1 MKSEGSKQEVETS
14 GIGDYQWIL
23 DQLPFGISVQT
34 IERKI
39 LFENEAVKDLVGS
52 YIHRSCFNRWHY
64 LEGKGDEPCS
74 DCPATIGFKDNKS
87 HKVFRKT
94 QDKQGKDLFLEIQFI
109 PVFNENNEIDKF
121 VEIIKNVS
129 LLDKAKILAY
139 KPIEEII
146 NSVQSSIV
154 KFGDLGGEI
163 ISTDNLD
170 FVKSENLEEIIVKL
184 TVYIFS
190 GVIQGFEEQTGL
202 FGPFPVLDKTDYLME
217 TYLFRIRDD
226 NSNDHRFKGMQPCMI
241 LIFFPREHYFIFE
254 KRKAIEDF
262 MNKKIKE
269 WGNLLAINE
278 QSHKELFKE
287 LKQFLELLYL
297 YT

>member
-1 MKSEGSKQEVETS
+1 MTSKDSNQDVSKTS
-14 GIGDYQWIL
+14 RTEDFQWIL
-23 DQLPFGISVQT
+23 DLLPFGISVQT

-39 LFENEAVKDLVGS
+39 LFENETVQELLGS
-52 YIHRSCFNRWHY
+52 YVQRSCFSRWHY
-64 LEGKGDEPCS
+64 LEGKGDEPCP

-87 HKVFRKT
+87 HKIFRKT
-94 QDKQGKDLFLEIQFI
+94 QDKEGKDLFLEIQFI

-121 VEIIKNVS
+121 VEIINNVS
-129 LLDKAKILAY
+129 LLDKAKILAS
-139 KPIEEII
+139 KSIEEIT

-154 KFGDLGGEI
+154 KLGDLGGEI
-163 ISTDNLD
+163 IATDALD
-170 FVKSENLEEIIVKL
+170 FVKSENLEDTIVKL

-226 NSNDHRFKGMQPCMI
+226 NSNDPRLEGMQPCMI
-241 LIFFPREHYFIFE
+241 LIFFPRKHYFIFR
-254 KRKAIEDF
+254 KREAIEDF

-278 QSHKELFKE
+278 QSHEEFSEE
-287 LKQFLELLYL
+287 LKQFLELQI
-297 YT
+297 

>member
-1 MKSEGSKQEVETS
+1 MKSEGSKQDVETS
-14 GIGDYQWIL
+14 GIENYKWIL

-34 IERKI
+34 IDRKI

-52 YIHRSCFNRWHY
+52 FIHRSCFNRWYY

-74 DCPATIGFKDNKS
+74 DCPATLGFKDNKS

-94 QDKQGKDLFLEIQFI
+94 KDSKGEDLFLEIQFI

-121 VEIIKNVS
+121 IEIITNVS

-139 KPIEEII
+139 KPIEEIV

-154 KFGDLGGEI
+154 KLGDLGGEI
-163 ISTDNLD
+163 ISTDDLD
-170 FVKSENLEEIIVKL
+170 FVKSENLEEILVKL
-184 TVYIFS
+184 TVYVFS
-190 GVIQGFEEQTGL
+190 GVFQGFEEQTGL
-202 FGPFPVLDKTDYLME
+202 FGPFPVLDNTDYLME
-217 TYLFRIRDD
+217 TYLFRIIDENCTDPRL
-226 NSNDHRFKGMQPCMI
+226 KGRQPSMI

-262 MNKKIKE
+262 ISKKIKE
-269 WGNLLAINE
+269 WSNLQAINE
-278 QSHKELFKE
+278 QSHEKFSKE
-287 LKQFLELLYL
+287 LKQFLELQI
-297 YT
+297 

>member
-1 MKSEGSKQEVETS
+1 M
-14 GIGDYQWIL
+14 
-23 DQLPFGISVQT
+23 QT

-64 LEGKGDEPCS
+64 LEGKGDEPCP
-74 DCPATIGFKDNKS
+74 DCPATTGFKDNKS

-121 VEIIKNVS
+121 VEIITNVS
-129 LLDKAKILAY
+129 LLDKAKVLANT
-139 KPIEEII
+139 PIEEITK
-146 NSVQSSIV
+146 SVQSSIV

-170 FVKSENLEEIIVKL
+170 FAKSENLEEIIVKL

-190 GVIQGFEEQTGL
+190 GVIQGFEEQVGL

-217 TYLFRIRDD
+217 TYLFRIKDD
-226 NSNDHRFKGMQPCMI
+226 NATDPRLNGMQPCMI

-254 KRKAIEDF
+254 KRNATADF
-262 MNKKIKE
+262 INKKILE
-269 WGNLLAINE
+269 WGNLQAINNQTHE
-278 QSHKELFKE
+278 EFSEELRH
-287 LKQFLELLYL
+287 FLELQI
-297 YT
+297 

>member
-1 MKSEGSKQEVETS
+1 MTSKGSNQDVSKTS
-14 GIGDYQWIL
+14 GKGDYLWVL
-23 DQLPFGISVQT
+23 DQLPFGVSVQT

-39 LFENEAVKDLVGS
+39 LYENETVIDLVGS
-52 YIHRSCFNRWHY
+52 YTQRHCFNRWHY
-64 LEGKGDEPCS
+64 LEGEGNEPCS
-74 DCPATIGFKDNKS
+74 DCPATIGFKDKKS

-94 QDKQGKDLFLEIQFI
+94 KDSKGEDLFLEIQFI
-109 PVFNENNEIDKF
+109 PVFNKENEIDKF
-121 VEIIKNVS
+121 IEIIRDVT
-129 LLDKAKILAY
+129 LIDKAKVLACTPV
-139 KPIEEII
+139 KEITK
-146 NSVQSSIV
+146 SVQSSIV

-170 FVKSENLEEIIVKL
+170 FAKSENLEEIIVKL

-190 GVIQGFEEQTGL
+190 GVIQGFEEQVGL

-217 TYLFRIRDD
+217 TYLFRIRDI
-226 NSNDHRFKGMQPCMI
+226 NSNDPRLKGMQPCMI

-269 WGNLLAINE
+269 WGHLLAINE
-278 QSHKELFKE
+278 QSHEEFSEE
-287 LKQFLELLYL
+287 LKQFLELQI
-297 YT
+297 